1 MDPVDVEDQASEA
14 SRGRI
19 RTIPALNNT
28 HDRPRDERVQR
39 SAPLHAT
46 IPTSRNTNTK
56 HKCRKPK
63 TDRHKGGGK
72 EVSVSRRGTS
82 AFTHHTLTA
91 TLSHEHVSCQAQ
103 SVGLSIHGSNSHPVC
118 ACARRATRAGPE
130 RTGTSRARPGS
141 RWRALVGHIT
151 SLCCGGTEAPFA
163 IPWRLQNGAETR
175 SERGVPRLLQI
186 TS

>member
-1 MDPVDVEDQASEA
+1 MDPVDVEDQALEA

-63 TDRHKGGGK
+63 TDRHKGGE
-72 EVSVSRRGTS
+72 EVSVSRRGTP
-82 AFTHHTLTA
+82 AFTHHVLTTTLSQSTSHIEHRATVCTLTEA
-91 TLSHEHVSCQAQ
+91 TLAPSAPARDEQHKPDRN
-103 SVGLSIHGSNSHPVC
+103 GP
-118 ACARRATRAGPE
+118 ARRAPGRDHAGVLLLGTLHRCVVEE
-130 RTGTSRARPGS
+130 RKHPSLSPGGS
-141 RWRALVGHIT
+141 RTAL
-151 SLCCGGTEAPFA
+151 
-163 IPWRLQNGAETR
+163 
-175 SERGVPRLLQI
+175 
-186 TS
+186 

>member
-46 IPTSRNTNTK
+46 IPTSRNTNTSTSAGN
-56 HKCRKPK
+56 RKQ
-63 TDRHKGGGK
+63 TGTRRGGEEK
-72 EVSVSRRGTS
+72 VSVSRRGTP
-82 AFTHHTLTA
+82 AFTHHVLTT
-91 TLSHEHVSCQAQ
+91 TLSHEHVSHRAQ
-103 SVGLSIHGSNSHPVC
+103 SDSLYAHRGNAHTVC
-118 ACARRATRAGPE
+118 AGARRAAQAGPE
-130 RTGTSRARPGS
+130 RAGTSRARSVS

-151 SLCCGGTEAPFA
+151 SLCCGGTEAPFSV
-163 IPWRLQNGAETR
+163 PWRL
-175 SERGVPRLLQI
+175 
-186 TS
+186 